1 MYNKIKDEALYV
13 VGSGLPNL
21 GLLASDEDADN
32 KERAELMSGI
42 ISIETLNI
50 I

>member
-1 MYNKIKDEALYV
+1 MALEMFHKIKDEPLYV

-21 GLLASDEDADN
+21 GLLVSDEDADN

-42 ISIETLNI
+42 L
-50 I
+50 

>member
-1 MYNKIKDEALYV
+1 MCVPLVMEMYTKIKDEALYV

-21 GLLASDEDADN
+21 GLLVSDEDADN

-42 ISIETLNI
+42 I
-50 I
+50 